1 MDKMT
6 EIMTKLIE
14 KSCDGKIT
22 WRDTAGKQKFLTM
35 LGETGVAID
44 HDSATGVYE
53 LQIVDNRGRVIES
66 VSADEL
72 LLGNL
77 LPGRSSTQE
86 TLANLKD
93 LHEVARRSA
102 LNIDSTLDEIASHLD
117 AIV

>member
-14 KSCDGKIT
+14 KSRDGKIT

-44 HDSATGVYE
+44 HDSVTGVYE
-53 LQIVDNRGRVIES
+53 LQVVDNRGRVIES
-66 VSADEL
+66 VSSGYGAYEISL
-72 LLGNL
+72 REASRRKEMIENM
-77 LPGRSSTQE
+77 
-86 TLANLKD
+86 KD
-93 LHEVARRSA
+93 LHEIARRSA
-102 LNIDSTLDEIASHLD
+102 LNIDATLDKLSIHLD